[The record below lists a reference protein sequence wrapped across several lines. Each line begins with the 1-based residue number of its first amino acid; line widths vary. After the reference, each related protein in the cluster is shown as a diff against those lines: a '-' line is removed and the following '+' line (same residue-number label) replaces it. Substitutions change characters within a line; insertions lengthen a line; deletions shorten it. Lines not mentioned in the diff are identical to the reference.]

1 MPRGSL
7 TLLTMGDIRALLT
20 GEYRTVAAEV
30 GPQAGALA
38 HIVRTGAEAA
48 LCGVPRAELGP
59 CEDVDEPVC
68 TSCVAWYSRLKAE
81 AVQG

>member
-1 MPRGSL
+1 M
-7 TLLTMGDIRALLT
+7 DDVRALLS
-20 GEYRTVAAEV
+20 GDYRTVVAEV

-48 LCGVPRAELGP
+48 LCGFPSSALAS

-68 TSCVAWYSRLKAE
+68 GACVTWFARLSAKGAKA
-81 AVQG
+81 